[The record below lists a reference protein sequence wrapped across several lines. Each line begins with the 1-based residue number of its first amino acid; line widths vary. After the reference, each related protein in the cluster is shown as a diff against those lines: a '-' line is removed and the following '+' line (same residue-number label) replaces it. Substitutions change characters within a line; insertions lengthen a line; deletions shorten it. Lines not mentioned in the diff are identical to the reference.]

1 MFFTSL
7 IALTLGI
14 TFFYISANVA
24 DDIDRLVVRLIAFV
38 LLFFSLIFAPL
49 PIQLLIF
56 IGLLI
61 IAKQAYP
68 LNQDDQELDSVLE
81 KLDKNRKPR

>member
-81 KLDKNRKPR
+81 KLDKNRKSR